1 MPLIVRVVLAVVL
14 LGVVGYCVFGFLA
27 TLEPMNDSVLGWRI
41 GYGAVGIASLVGA
54 VWIVRAARSSRDKP
68 RES

>member
-1 MPLIVRVVLAVVL
+1 MPLMIRVVLAVLL
-14 LGVVGYCVFGFLA
+14 LGVVGFCSFGFLA
-27 TLEPMNDSVLGWRI
+27 TFEPTNDSMVGWRI
-41 GYGAVGIASLVGA
+41 GYGAVGVASLVGA